1 MSGPLITALI
11 EGKDNIEVIRDQI
24 AAILSLELQNQKKMA
39 EEAGREDPAQYD
51 VRVFVENSRPYEM
64 RDRKSPVRL
73 MNVVLPK
80 ANLVSGSR
88 AGSQKETAVFWI
100 DCAAAGNG
108 AASQWNEKS
117 AVCRAWAVCRLAR
130 NILMS
135 DAYLYLGLRGVAG
148 SRAVTAMEA
157 GMPQSGDMGEAVQFA
172 AVRLTLEVQFAERY
186 IEREGPPVEGIDFEI
201 TPAEGELVANGNQDL
216 QEE

>member
-1 MSGPLITALI
+1 MRGPLITALI
-11 EGKDNIEVIRDQI
+11 EGKDNIEVLRDQI
-24 AAILSLELQNQKKMA
+24 AAILSLELQNQKRMA
-39 EEAGREDPAQYD
+39 EEAGREDAAQYA
-51 VRVFVENSRPYEM
+51 VRVFVENSRPYEAW
-64 RDRKSPVRL
+64 DKKSPVRL

-80 ANLVSGSR
+80 ASLVSGGR
-88 AGSQKETAVFWI
+88 TGSQKEGAVFWV
-100 DCAAAGNG
+100 DCASTGND

-135 DAYLYLGLRGVAG
+135 DAYLYLGLRGVVG

-157 GMPQSGDMGEAVQFA
+157 GTPQSGDMGEAVQFA
-172 AVRLTLEVQFAERY
+172 VVRLTLEVQFAERY
-186 IEREGPPVEGIDFEI
+186 VEQEGPPIEGIDFEI

-216 QEE
+216 QDE